1 MAVITY
7 KESTLNNAADI
18 VKYANRD
25 CFYLRVK
32 RTGKRYSMVS
42 LKTEDLEVAR
52 RNSIE
57 SYMKIMSEE
66 PKRRVNKLSF
76 AKACDEFLK
85 YKYLQAKRKQITERS
100 AGSYEQ
106 RIYQR
111 IIPFAKFMSV
121 ETLADITDKSFTSYS
136 DYFLDVKTKG
146 KWKSATEG
154 LTPSTINSDISTL
167 KELLKYLIN
176 ENKLQSFNLD
186 LIKRAK
192 DRTNYRED
200 SNPAFLPDEWQ
211 KMNDVLYTWDKD
223 LPRRFNRTSPIDDE
237 CDVWKRRWFI
247 NYIRFQFQSG
257 TRPHESAK
265 IRIGDCRNATRTVN
279 GEKKFYGFVYIRP
292 DTKRGKREL
301 VMNGYA
307 LQKVLSH
314 LKKGI
319 KLRNKQIEYQNK
331 RIKEDFSNR
340 DINWLSRRYS
350 EMDIST
356 REIPLL
362 EDVKPDDLLLMNPF
376 CTGKRLR
383 FMYHSEHIRKWWNQI
398 LEICNFD
405 KRYTLYSLR
414 STHITFNLLQDR
426 PIKKI
431 ADNCGTSQAEI
442 ERTYQRINNILNLED
457 LGFFYDKKYK
467 NKEDELVI
475 EPLMKLK

>member
-146 KWKSATEG
+146 KWEVK
-154 LTPSTINSDISTL
+154 
-167 KELLKYLIN
+167 N
-176 ENKLQSFNLD
+176 E
-186 LIKRAK
+186 
-192 DRTNYRED
+192 
-200 SNPAFLPDEWQ
+200 
-211 KMNDVLYTWDKD
+211 
-223 LPRRFNRTSPIDDE
+223 
-237 CDVWKRRWFI
+237 
-247 NYIRFQFQSG
+247 
-257 TRPHESAK
+257 
-265 IRIGDCRNATRTVN
+265 RNAT
-279 GEKKFYGFVYIRP
+279 I
-292 DTKRGKREL
+292 
-301 VMNGYA
+301 
-307 LQKVLSH
+307 
-314 LKKGI
+314 
-319 KLRNKQIEYQNK
+319 
-331 RIKEDFSNR
+331 
-340 DINWLSRRYS
+340 
-350 EMDIST
+350 
-356 REIPLL
+356 REICD
-362 EDVKPDDLLLMNPF
+362 EAKFFGYDL
-376 CTGKRLR
+376 
-383 FMYHSEHIRKWWNQI
+383 
-398 LEICNFD
+398 
-405 KRYTLYSLR
+405 
-414 STHITFNLLQDR
+414 
-426 PIKKI
+426 
-431 ADNCGTSQAEI
+431 SQHF
-442 ERTYQRINNILNLED
+442 LNLRAMTE
-457 LGFFYDKKYK
+457 
-467 NKEDELVI
+467 EVME
-475 EPLMKLK
+475 E